1 MTWSKIWRGDSKRLS
16 KFERTLEN
24 REVWGIG
31 DLKIKVENEE
41 VTGKGD
47 LTIMKR
53 WHKKS
58 TFKALAFMS
67 KKSWI
72 LGGFCCLE
80 SNLLRFSDFI
90 HLCMQISFL
99 AMQISFLAMQITTTK
114 VLWQIGTLHLPTY
127 SNECQNVTNI
137 CKP

>member
-1 MTWSKIWRGDSKRLS
+1 MTWSRIWRGDLKRLS

-53 WHKKS
+53 WHEKS
-58 TFKALAFMS
+58 TFKLLAFMS

-80 SNLLRFSDFI
+80 SNLIRSSDFI
-90 HLCMQISFL
+90 HLCMQISFFSN
-99 AMQISFLAMQITTTK
+99 ADYHNQSFMTDRYIT
-114 VLWQIGTLHLPTY
+114 LTY
-127 SNECQNVTNI
+127 TFQWVS
-137 CKP
+137 KHYKYM